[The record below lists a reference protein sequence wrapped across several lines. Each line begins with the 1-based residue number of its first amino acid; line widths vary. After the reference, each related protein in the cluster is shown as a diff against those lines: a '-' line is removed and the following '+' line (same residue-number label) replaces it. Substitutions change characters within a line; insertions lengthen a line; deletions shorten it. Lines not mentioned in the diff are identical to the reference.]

1 MLVHLVSSMRKF
13 EEDLVPIQ
21 KIAHILQLVGAQIA
35 LDWFSAVQSRRERQ
49 SVSEESLDWPLIV
62 QQNVDAIIQSDAVII
77 EGSRF
82 NFSQG
87 YQAAI
92 ALQYRKPVLNIY
104 RKDLPEYEEW
114 PDKLYVSGISDPLF
128 HSVAYKDT
136 GDLDKIV
143 TKFLKNITPKNVELD
158 LKITL
163 DKSTLEYI
171 DEKSRSSNKS
181 RAAAIKDILINN
193 ANTTR

>member
-143 TKFLKNITPKNVELD
+143 TKFLKNIAPKNVELD

-193 ANTTR
+193 ANTTH